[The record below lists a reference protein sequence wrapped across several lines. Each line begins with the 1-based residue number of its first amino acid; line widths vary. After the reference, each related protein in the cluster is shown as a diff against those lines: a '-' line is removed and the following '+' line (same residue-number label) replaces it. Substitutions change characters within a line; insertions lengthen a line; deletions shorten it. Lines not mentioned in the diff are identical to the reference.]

1 VTKLYSFIKR
11 ERGISKSPRKSQNG
25 LISHL

>member
-11 ERGISKSPRKSQNG
+11 ERISKSLWKSQNG
-25 LISHL
+25 LISYL